1 MVASIEQIISENNY
15 VLFAGVGNLLKKD
28 DGVGVYISKKIKN
41 TEGIQSIPVE
51 MSIENY
57 IGKINQM
64 QPDVLI
70 LIDATDFRKQPG
82 YWKLVPASEIRNIT
96 SNTHNISLKQL
107 AALFNMPVYILGI
120 QVADISFGEGIN
132 EQVKSTADQIIKYI
146 NQYNTVITETKI
158 GGTHVL

>member
-1 MVASIEQIISENNY
+1 MQAIIEQLLSEKNY

-28 DGVGVYISKKIKN
+28 DGVGVYISKKIKK
-41 TEGIQSIPVE
+41 TEYVHSINVE

-64 QPDVLI
+64 QPDVLV

-107 AALFNMPVYILGI
+107 AALFDMPVYILGI
-120 QVADISFGEGIN
+120 QVVDISFGEGID
-132 EQVKSTADQIIKYI
+132 ERVKSTANQIIAYI
-146 NQYNTVITETKI
+146 NHYNIVITE
-158 GGTHVL
+158 H

>member
-1 MVASIEQIISENNY
+1 MQAIIEQLLSEKNY

-28 DGVGVYISKKIKN
+28 DGVGVYISKKIKK
-41 TEGIQSIPVE
+41 TEYVHSINVE

-64 QPDVLI
+64 QPDVLV

-107 AALFNMPVYILGI
+107 AALFDMPVYILGI
-120 QVADISFGEGIN
+120 QVVDISFGEGI
-132 EQVKSTADQIIKYI
+132 D
-146 NQYNTVITETKI
+146 
-158 GGTHVL
+158 